1 MNPNRDPVSQRR
13 LVLNLSRLA
22 GHGRRHMVGYLA
34 LFVALGGTSYA
45 ATSLSAGSVGTRQLR
60 DQAVRTSKLADD
72 AVNSGKV
79 QNHSL
84 LASDFQAGQLPR
96 GSAGAR
102 GATGPAGPQG
112 LTGVTGPPGLKG
124 GTGAP
129 GAKGDTGAPGA
140 KGGTGAPGAKGD
152 TGAPG
157 AKGDTGAPGPAGS
170 NATIDGVA
178 AGGDLTGTYP
188 NPTIA
193 AGAVGPAKLSVL
205 PHAIATA
212 TTLQTFPASTLEQVN
227 LDQASDTSAITF
239 SAADD
244 SLTVGR
250 GGLYLVNVAIE
261 WAFNIT
267 GGRNLEVEV
276 NGGGST
282 AIDQQNAYVGGD
294 TFGHATTIVRLAT
307 GDVLQLEASQSS
319 GADLST
325 RDAGGPPV
333 NLEVAWLGP

>member
-1 MNPNRDPVSQRR
+1 
-13 LVLNLSRLA
+13 VLTLSRLA

-45 ATSLSAGSVGTRQLR
+45 ATSLSARSVGTRQLR
-60 DQAVRTSKLADD
+60 DQAVRTSKLADG
-72 AVNSGKV
+72 AVNSAKV

-84 LASDFQAGQLPR
+84 LASDFQAGQLPP

-102 GATGPAGPQG
+102 GATGLAGPQG
-112 LTGVTGPPGLKG
+112 L
-124 GTGAP
+124 
-129 GAKGDTGAPGA
+129 KGD
-140 KGGTGAPGAKGD
+140 TGAPGAKGD

-157 AKGDTGAPGPAGS
+157 AKGDTGAPGAKGDAGAPGPAGS

-188 NPTIA
+188 SPTIA
-193 AGAVGPAKLSVL
+193 AGAVGPAKLSAL

-239 SAADD
+239 STADD

-250 GGLYLVNVAIE
+250 GGLYLINVSIE

-267 GGRNLEVEV
+267 GSRDLEVEV

-282 AIDQQNAYVGGD
+282 AIDQQNADVGGD

-319 GADLST
+319 GAGLST

>member
-1 MNPNRDPVSQRR
+1 
-13 LVLNLSRLA
+13 VLTLSRLA

-60 DQAVRTSKLADD
+60 DQAVSTSKLADG
-72 AVNSGKV
+72 AVNSAKV

-84 LASDFQAGQLPR
+84 VASDFRAGQLPR
-96 GSAGAR
+96 
-102 GATGPAGPQG
+102 GPAGPQG
-112 LTGVTGPPGLKG
+112 LTGVTGPQGL
-124 GTGAP
+124 
-129 GAKGDTGAPGA
+129 KGDTGAPGA
-140 KGGTGAPGAKGD
+140 KGDAGTPGPKGDIGAPGAKGD
-152 TGAPG
+152 TGTPG
-157 AKGDTGAPGPAGS
+157 PKGDTGAPGPAGS
-170 NATIDGVA
+170 NATINGVA

-193 AGAVGPAKLSVL
+193 AGAVGPAKLGAL
-205 PHAIATA
+205 PHATATA
-212 TTLQTFPASTLEQVN
+212 TTLQTFPTSTQEQVN

-250 GGLYLVNVAIE
+250 GGLYLVNVSIE